1 MADGLFVRL
10 GVSVDPNRA
19 TRGSPVSRSAPPA
32 EFSAASIDQFNF

>member
-19 TRGSPVSRSAPPA
+19 ARGSPVSRSAPQA
-32 EFSAASIDQFNF
+32 EFSAVGIDQFNF